1 MADMLMDVVA
11 TLDPQGSTAAATGRA
26 WGQRLAAGTP
36 PGSGQTALTR
46 LDAVL
51 DAVGFAQTR
60 HEDQGGAEMRI
71 HHCPFIELA
80 RQRPDVVCTLHLGL
94 LRGAAEELDAPV
106 DVTDLRPFARPGV
119 CIATLRDTADEDP
132 QSST

>member
-1 MADMLMDVVA
+1 
-11 TLDPQGSTAAATGRA
+11 
-26 WGQRLAAGTP
+26 
-36 PGSGQTALTR
+36 
-46 LDAVL
+46 
-51 DAVGFAQTR
+51 
-60 HEDQGGAEMRI
+60 MRI

-106 DVTDLRPFARPGV
+106 DVTDLRPFARPGL
-119 CIATLRDTADEDP
+119 CIATLRDRVGADP